1 MLRDARKV
9 GAIEVSN
16 TNPNTNL
23 WIARSLLISA
33 VIALVIGVGF
43 YLFFRIHQELNVP
56 SAYAWWLGG
65 AAFLLSAVAAMF
77 YFRTRPGR

>member
-1 MLRDARKV
+1 MLRDAGKV
-9 GAIEVSN
+9 GAIQVSN
-16 TNPNTNL
+16 TNS
-23 WIARSLLISA
+23 WMARSLLISA